1 MDMIIRSMLYV
12 PANSWRMITNSLSE
26 GADAVI
32 LDLEDGC
39 PMGEKETARVFARD
53 AAPMIQEQ
61 GIHVFVR
68 VNGLDTKMT
77 AEDLDYVVTPG
88 LEGIM
93 LPKTEGAGDVR
104 SLDEMLTR
112 LEQARGLET
121 GRTVVMALVETPVG
135 VLNVR
140 EIIGASPRVMGVA
153 FGAGDYSR
161 EMGAGMG
168 VTKVQP
174 EEYFTMTLVARST
187 LAMAARAFGVH
198 AIDTPFFGMVIDL
211 DGLVREANKVKLL
224 GFSGKQLTHPRH
236 VAPVN
241 QVFSPAAEDV
251 ELAKQV
257 VAAYAEAQAKG
268 LGATSL
274 GGRMIDYGSFKR
286 AKALLGV
293 HEAIKAKESIRAA
306 G

>member
-1 MDMIIRSMLYV
+1 MAMLIRSMLYV
-12 PANSWRMITNSLSE
+12 PANSWRMINNCLNE

-53 AAPMIQEQ
+53 AMPIIREQ
-61 GIHVFVR
+61 GLHVFVR
-68 VNGLDTKMT
+68 VNSLDTRMT
-77 AEDLDYVVTPG
+77 AQDLAYVVTQG
-88 LEGIM
+88 LEGIV
-93 LPKTEGAGDVR
+93 LPKTETAEEIR
-104 SLDEMLTR
+104 TLDAMLAKR
-112 LEQARGLET
+112 EEAKGLEEGQT
-121 GRTVVMALVETPVG
+121 AIMALIESPLG

-140 EIIGASPRVMGVA
+140 EIIGASPRVIGVA

-168 VTKVQP
+168 VTRVPP
-174 EEYFTMTLVARST
+174 EEYFTMTLAARSA
-187 LAMAARAFGVH
+187 LAMAARASGIH
-198 AIDTPFFGMVIDL
+198 AIDTPFFGLVIDM
-211 DGLVREANKVKLL
+211 DGLVRESGKVKLL

-241 QVFSPAAEDV
+241 EVFSPAAEDV
-251 ELAKQV
+251 ELARQV

-268 LGATSL
+268 LGATSV

-286 AKALLGV
+286 AKALLGLD
-293 HEAIKAKESIRAA
+293 EAIRARESRGAE

>member
-1 MDMIIRSMLYV
+1 MATLIRSMLYV
-12 PANSWRMITNSLSE
+12 PANSWRMINNCLSE

-53 AAPMIQEQ
+53 AIPMIREQ
-61 GIHVFVR
+61 GLHVFVR
-68 VNGLDTKMT
+68 VNGMDTGMT
-77 AEDLDYVVTPG
+77 AEDLEYVMTHG

-93 LPKTEGAGDVR
+93 LPKTEAAEEIR
-104 SLDEMLTR
+104 TLDAMLAT
-112 LEQARGLET
+112 LEKERGIET
-121 GRTVVMALVETPVG
+121 GQTAIMALIETPLG
-135 VLNVR
+135 VLEVR
-140 EIIGASPRVMGVA
+140 EIIGASPRVMGIA

-168 VTKVQP
+168 VTRIPP
-174 EEYFTMTLVARST
+174 EDYFTMTLAARSA
-187 LAMAARAFGVH
+187 LAMAARASGVH
-198 AIDTPFFGMVIDL
+198 AIDTPFFGLVIDI
-211 DGLVREANKVKLL
+211 DGLVREASKVKLL

-251 ELAKQV
+251 ELARQV

-274 GGRMIDYGSFKR
+274 GGRMIDYGSFRR
-286 AKALLGV
+286 AQALLDLD
-293 HEAIKAKESIRAA
+293 EAIRARESRRAEE
-306 G
+306 